1 MPTKRDHSHNRN
13 LVFATLALVLC
24 LLSASRAYANVQ
36 ICPKGGC
43 PSRLTT
49 IYTGANWENFTG
61 PGGLIQ
67 DAQGNLYGTTYIGGG
82 SSLGT
87 VYELSPG
94 PNGSWLEADIYTFL
108 SCANT
113 GCIPFPNLAMD
124 SSGSLYGTTEYGG
137 ASNSGTV
144 FKLTLKSGAWTESN
158 IHSFTSAVA
167 PAPNSLS
174 YWNGL
179 ALNRTTGV
187 LYGPGNNGQIWELVP
202 GNSGW
207 TFNVIATLSDPAIGG
222 LVIDSSGAL
231 YGTAA
236 GSDRGI
242 IFALYQTY
250 FGWIPYQLYAFT
262 GGSDGEYPTGNLVL
276 QNTPN
281 WIFNGNVLYGTT
293 SSGGSGGMGTVFAYK
308 LPTTEFEPGTFGLFH
323 SFSGGDGSNLKTV
336 AVDSLGDV
344 YVLAGLGGTYGDGA
358 IYKIT
363 NYYYF
368 YQGAVLWNFNY
379 CGNDP
384 IGFILGSD
392 GALYGTALMTGGGCS
407 VNDLAF
413 RFK

>member
-1 MPTKRDHSHNRN
+1 MPSKTDHSRTRKFV
-13 LVFATLALVLC
+13 LAAFALVLC

-87 VYELSPG
+87 VFELSPG

-137 ASNSGTV
+137 VNNSGTV
-144 FKLTLKSGAWTESN
+144 FKLTLKSGVWTEST
-158 IHSFTSAVA
+158 IHSFTPAVTA
-167 PAPNSLS
+167 APNSLS

-202 GNSGW
+202 GNAGW

-236 GSDRGI
+236 GNDRGI
-242 IFALYQTY
+242 ILRCIQP
-250 FGWIPYQLYAFT
+250 ILD
-262 GGSDGEYPTGNLVL
+262 GSL
-276 QNTPN
+276 
-281 WIFNGNVLYGTT
+281 T
-293 SSGGSGGMGTVFAYK
+293 SSMPSQEALTENIRRATSCCRTRRIGSSTETCCTAQPAVAALAAWERC
-308 LPTTEFEPGTFGLFH
+308 LPTSFQPPSSNREPLA
-323 SFSGGDGSNLKTV
+323 SFIPSLAVTV
-336 AVDSLGDV
+336 P
-344 YVLAGLGGTYGDGA
+344 T
-358 IYKIT
+358 
-363 NYYYF
+363 
-368 YQGAVLWNFNY
+368 
-379 CGNDP
+379 
-384 IGFILGSD
+384 
-392 GALYGTALMTGGGCS
+392 
-407 VNDLAF
+407 
-413 RFK
+413 